1 MSAVPDRPSGVGA
14 TLIEQGMPVDEV
26 RAVLDAADPM
36 TVRRHLELHRERL
49 AERLDEQRQTVD
61 RIEWLLLAQL
71 PSARTSTRVAANSFG

>member
-1 MSAVPDRPSGVGA
+1 MSAVPDRPPGAGA

-49 AERLDEQRQTVD
+49 AEQLDAQRRAVD
-61 RIEWLLLAQL
+61 RLERVLLER
-71 PSARTSTRVAANSFG
+71 PPR